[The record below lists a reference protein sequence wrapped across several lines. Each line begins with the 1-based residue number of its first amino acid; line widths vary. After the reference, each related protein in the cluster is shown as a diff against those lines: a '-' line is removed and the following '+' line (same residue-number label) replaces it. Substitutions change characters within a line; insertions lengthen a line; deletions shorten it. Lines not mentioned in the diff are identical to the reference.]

1 MDNLDL
7 TDQGSPTLR
16 RLTLF
21 GIAFLFWLAL
31 AWPVSPLD
39 GSILVGDVL
48 AGVVAAAVVALV
60 MREMIRVNFV
70 RMLNPRCWFWGFVY
84 VFVFFYY
91 VVKGG
96 VDVAYR
102 VLHPDMPIRPGIVRV
117 RSTLKTDTGRTALAN
132 SITLTPGTLTIDVT
146 EDGVFYVHWL
156 NVLTQDEEEVAQ
168 KVLRRFEWFIQRIF
182 E

>member
-1 MDNLDL
+1 MIEMNHME
-7 TDQGSPTLR
+7 QSSPWLQ
-16 RLTLF
+16 RLVLF
-21 GIAFLFWLAL
+21 AIAFVFWLAL
-31 AWPVSPLD
+31 AWPVSPAD
-39 GSILVGDVL
+39 GSIMVGDVV
-48 AGVVAAAVVALV
+48 AGVVVAAVVALV
-60 MREMIRVNFV
+60 MREIIRVNFI
-70 RMLNPRCWFWGFVY
+70 RLLNPRCWFWGVVY

-102 VLHPDMPIRPGIVRV
+102 VLHPDVPIRPGIIRV
-117 RSTLKTDTGRTALAN
+117 RSTLKTQTGLTALAN

-146 EDGVFYVHWL
+146 GEGVFYVHWL
-156 NVLTQDEEEVAQ
+156 YVLTQEDEEAAH